1 MAEPTKM
8 RRTSK
13 LNSSVTISEYIYY
26 ITLTKIKLKD
36 MLSMTTDFKK
46 QNNQIYQ
53 IIACNCQQ

>member
-1 MAEPTKM
+1 MAEPAKM